1 MGFFN
6 PDPLILAL
14 VAGTVFF
21 VLLGI
26 LVLFIKDIE
35 IRVLVGVLCLLIGI
49 ALAFF
54 ALGGA
59 DVGAVVIAVIV
70 SFIVNDVLGRM
81 GIVS

>member
-1 MGFFN
+1 
-6 PDPLILAL
+6 
-14 VAGTVFF
+14 

-26 LVLFIKDIE
+26 LVLFIKEIE

-54 ALGGA
+54 ALGGSDA
-59 DVGAVVIAVIV
+59 ATVVIAVMLAL
-70 SFIVNDVLGRM
+70 IVNDVLGRM